1 MRALIGDSLS
11 VLVKNIQGIFT
22 GTHGE
27 ASSAILTSHSDE
39 RAQRNVPARPS
50 SVVEV
55 PVLTPGQVEKEFFVE
70 RTSKKSRVETPV
82 GPLNRPYS
90 AQEDW
95 KPNHEE
101 ERRMGA
107 QGKPQGVKP
116 TNTLN
121 QPLVHGP
128 RRSQVHA
135 GSGRHTNSAL
145 LPLPGSRG
153 RDAAKRSYVVD
164 DPVFELPAS
173 KRTKV
178 APVDLTGDEGQ
189 DGLDLD
195 QVRPI
200 PRRSAKRQKHG
211 GDAFGNTAFSDVD
224 LGLTFKMPQKPREG
238 GDSKSGAALSR
249 PRTSQK
255 RSQNEQDEL
264 QSGPAWGSM
273 DVQSIRA
280 STSKQESTATP
291 HSHSA
296 RTQWETTAP
305 IDLMKGVNAAGQ
317 DQMRKKRYYEQGS
330 AADLNEVNRV
340 FLEHGQKKFKAT
352 PASSIPRGPGR
363 RTIPQDTMLP
373 GFPRGKGIAS
383 AMKLRHRFER
393 DVEEIEDDEEPRSSA
408 VQPASSQPQTR
419 DPSPD
424 VLEGQ
429 TTVVSQKGST
439 QNSVALRLNK
449 KDPVSVAS
457 ASDLRQTNFTRSERR
472 STLTRKQE
480 PDIWQITEEEGG
492 DQRIA
497 INRIACKAIF
507 SDRDRLALRW
517 RTESKDFVLVVGE
530 DLVLS
535 PLTGRNISIGESAV
549 SQSWT
554 GQEGSTKVVLQGS
567 ASEDSSGKIVV
578 EFANLAEKWLCYNGL
593 LQSYPNMAMKNESS
607 ERLDRLFT
615 NIYENQKV
623 AHEKSMQMADSQAKR
638 LEINA
643 RRKQEHKHQ
652 QGEDDEI
659 VYEEDPPHLQPPKL
673 VDRMRGEILSE
684 ANAAP
689 RLKHSKASEMLQRR
703 IAALPSDGRHTT
715 DDDQNGTLPQ
725 ILHREEILARPRTR
739 LQDAETAPVP
749 LPIGASRRSTRQ
761 TKPREQYRELSP
773 EVVKHTKVHGLPKWA
788 KPIVYPKEGAR
799 RVTVDA
805 GDILHLDAGEFLND
819 NIVNYALRDIEEN
832 MRPPHK
838 DRVHFFNTFFYT
850 SLTAKTGKRGIN
862 YDAVKKWTKNVDL
875 LSKPYVVVPINL
887 DLHWFVVIVYN
898 LPAVKRKMMDSDAV
912 EPPTEDLTLS
922 DSDVMPEKADGTRS
936 RLAKLALTDG
946 LDRTE
951 SGYTSGDGEVV
962 EIGGLDTLDS
972 KPITAKGRKRKRR
985 RVMPVRKDTANETMI
1000 ISLDSFGM
1008 TRSNELK
1015 QIKQYIIDEAR
1026 EKRQIDVSIDDLHG
1040 VNAKGIPQ
1048 QNNFYDCGVYLIG
1061 YMREFAKDPDRFVKR
1076 ILGRELDDSDFQEFD
1091 TSIVRK
1097 EIREKLLE
1105 YGNAEDRQYRDEKM
1119 ARRNGRGSASNAA
1132 EVEQPSMSSQ
1142 PNRHSPSAI
1151 KIGGRHNSPLAQTA
1165 LHIPTEAPHSPDPPK
1180 LPTFST
1186 IPENPYL
1193 RRETPREAMDS
1204 DPEMLM
1210 TYTTPDAENTAR
1222 TSQLSLQSS
1231 LHKDLNRRPATSPVA
1246 SGHPGNANVP
1256 IGGSSETGIKVE
1268 DEVKGE
1274 HAAVKTEGHRQEER
1288 SKLGSG
1294 EAFDVESTSE
1304 SEDKSRFV
1312 YVGDEGDQNL
1322 LDEHYSDE
1330 HNSDEHYSDK
1340 HYSDEHYSDEHYSD
1354 DFQGFDDKEQLIEI
1368 PDSQEVQ

>member
-1 MRALIGDSLS
+1 M
-11 VLVKNIQGIFT
+11 Q
-22 GTHGE
+22 
-27 ASSAILTSHSDE
+27 HSDE
-39 RAQRNVPARPS
+39 RAQRNVPARPP

-55 PVLTPGQVEKEFFVE
+55 PVLTPPWTAQRAQDKEELIVE
-70 RTSKKSRVETPV
+70 RTSKKRRVETPAN
-82 GPLNRPYS
+82 PLNRPYR

-95 KPNHEE
+95 KPDHEE
-101 ERRMGA
+101 ERRMGT

-121 QPLVHGP
+121 QPFVHSA
-128 RRSQVHA
+128 RRLQVHA
-135 GSGRHTNSAL
+135 GSGRHTNSAQYATKQQQ
-145 LPLPGSRG
+145 LPLHGSRG
-153 RDAAKRSYVVD
+153 RDAAKRSYGVD
-164 DPVFELPAS
+164 DPVSEQPAL

-178 APVDLTGDEGQ
+178 TPGLVDLTGDEGQ
-189 DGLDLD
+189 DGLDPD
-195 QVRPI
+195 QGRPI
-200 PRRSAKRQKHG
+200 PRRQVDRGSASQQSFTEQSERLAKRQKHG
-211 GDAFGNTAFSDVD
+211 GDAFGNTELFDADA
-224 LGLTFKMPQKPREG
+224 GLTFNMRQKSREG
-238 GDSKSGAALSR
+238 GDSKFGAAFSR

-255 RSQNEQDEL
+255 RPQNEQNEL
-264 QSGPAWGSM
+264 QSGPAWQST
-273 DVQSIRA
+273 DVQSIHA
-280 STSKQESTATP
+280 SASKQESTATP
-291 HSHSA
+291 QSHST
-296 RTQWETTAP
+296 RTQWGTTAP

-317 DQMRKKRYYEQGS
+317 DQMRKKRNYELGS
-330 AADLNEVNRV
+330 AADLNHVNRV
-340 FLEHGQKKFKAT
+340 FLEYGQKSSKAT

-363 RTIPQDTMLP
+363 RTIPQAATP
-373 GFPRGKGIAS
+373 SGYPRGKGIAS
-383 AMKLRHRFER
+383 ASREQYPSSSAMKLRHKFKR

-408 VQPASSQPQTR
+408 VQPTSSRPQTR

-429 TTVVSQKGST
+429 TTVVSQKCRAALSP

-449 KDPVSVAS
+449 KDPESVAS
-457 ASDLRQTNFTRSERR
+457 ASDLRQTNFKRSERR

-480 PDIWQITEEEGG
+480 PDIWQITENEDG
-492 DQRIA
+492 DKRIA
-497 INRIACKAIF
+497 INRIACKAIS
-507 SDRDRLALRW
+507 SDRDRLALLW
-517 RTESKDFVLVVGE
+517 RPDSKDFVLVVGE
-530 DLVLS
+530 ELMSS
-535 PLTGRNISIGESAV
+535 PLTGKNVSIGESAV

-554 GQEGSTKVVLQGS
+554 GHDESTKVVLKGS
-567 ASEDSSGKIVV
+567 ASQSSNGKIVV
-578 EFANLAEKWLCYNGL
+578 EFANLDEKQRCYSEL
-593 LQSYPNMAMKNESS
+593 LQSFPGMATNQEYL
-607 ERLDRLFT
+607 ERLDKVFANT
-615 NIYENQKV
+615 YEMEKG
-623 AHEKSMQMADSQAKR
+623 AHEKSMQAKQ
-638 LEINA
+638 LEINE

-652 QGEDDEI
+652 QIEDDEI
-659 VYEEDPPHLQPPKL
+659 IYENDPPRLQRQKL
-673 VDRMRGEILSE
+673 ISRMQGVMSSE

-689 RLKHSKASEMLQRR
+689 RLKYSKPSEMLQRR
-703 IAALPSDGRHTT
+703 SAALQSNGRHTI
-715 DDDQNGTLPQ
+715 DEQNGTLAQ
-725 ILHREEILARPRTR
+725 IVQREEILASRPRTR
-739 LQDAETAPVP
+739 LQESETAAVL
-749 LPIGASRRSTRQ
+749 LPSGASRRSTRQ

-773 EVVKHTKVHGLPKWA
+773 EVVKHTQVHGLPKWA

-799 RVTVDA
+799 RVTIDA

-832 MRPPHK
+832 MHPPHK

-898 LPAVKRKMMDSDAV
+898 LPAVKRKMMDSEAV

-951 SGYTSGDGEVV
+951 GGYTSGDGEVV
-962 EIGGLDTLDS
+962 EIGGSDKLDS
-972 KPITAKGRKRKRR
+972 RPITVKGRKRKRKR
-985 RVMPVRKDTANETMI
+985 IMPVRKDTANQTMI

-1008 TRSNELK
+1008 TRSNELR

-1026 EKRQIDVSIDDLHG
+1026 EKRQIDVCIDDLHG

-1091 TSIVRK
+1091 TSIMRK

-1119 ARRNGRGSASNAA
+1119 ARRVGRVSASNAA
-1132 EVEQPSMSSQ
+1132 EVEQQPMSSQ
-1142 PNRHSPSAI
+1142 PTRHNPSAI
-1151 KIGGRHNSPLAQTA
+1151 KIGGRHNSPLAQAA
-1165 LHIPTEAPHSPDPPK
+1165 LHIPTEAPRSPDLTK
-1180 LPTFST
+1180 LPTSSIF
-1186 IPENPYL
+1186 PENPYS
-1193 RRETPREAMDS
+1193 RCETPREAMDS
-1204 DPEMLM
+1204 DAEMLM
-1210 TYTTPDAENTAR
+1210 TYNTPDADNTPR

-1231 LHKDLNRRPATSPVA
+1231 PHKDLNGHPATSPVA
-1246 SGHPGNANVP
+1246 SVYPGNANFP
-1256 IGGSSETGIKVE
+1256 IGGSYETGIKVE

-1274 HAAVKTEGHRQEER
+1274 DAAVKNEGYMQEAR

-1304 SEDKSRFV
+1304 SDESDNKFLMTRFND
-1312 YVGDEGDQNL
+1312 VGDEGDQNL
-1322 LDEHYSDE
+1322 LDDHSSDE
-1330 HNSDEHYSDK
+1330 R
-1340 HYSDEHYSDEHYSD
+1340 YSD